1 MLFGNMVVLIDNMD
15 QAHDFYSAKM
25 DLINEHMRYMKLPVY
40 LQDDIRNYFE
50 YLWIRHRSLIYGE
63 EHIQDIGLGLQKK
76 LLIIQY
82 LPAFS
87 KMPIF
92 QTISS
97 AYIEELIRKLR
108 PKLFIPN
115 VYITKEGNLGNEM
128 YFIVKGKLSVIIE
141 GLHINTLQDG

>member
-1 MLFGNMVVLIDNMD
+1 
-15 QAHDFYSAKM
+15 
-25 DLINEHMRYMKLPVY
+25 
-40 LQDDIRNYFE
+40 
-50 YLWIRHRSLIYGE
+50 
-63 EHIQDIGLGLQKK
+63 
-76 LLIIQY
+76 
-82 LPAFS
+82 
-87 KMPIF
+87 MPIF

-141 GLHINTLQDG
+141 GLHINTLQDGQFFGEIALLLKSSRRTASVKTKSFVDLFYLTKWDFD